1 MSEALEGRPAT
12 QGRRIRRVALVAA
25 ALALVGEL
33 GHQLLERFGQAL
45 AHHLFHVV
53 FAGGAVVVF
62 VGFVVDDVRRHGWP
76 SFTWRTG
83 GTAPRP

>member
-1 MSEALEGRPAT
+1 VAP
-12 QGRRIRRVALVAA
+12 RRAA
-25 ALALVGEL
+25 RAVFVVGGLALVGEL

-53 FAGGAVVVF
+53 FAGAASVAF
-62 VGFVVDDVRRHGWP
+62 VAFVIVDVRRHGWP

-83 GTAPRP
+83 SWGAERRP